1 MADLTTQEALHD
13 VGLIALIGLMAN
25 LVALEAEFGVAVE
38 GVMGVLAAQDAVG
51 TAAFIRALF
60 RHVAE
65 LLAVAALDRRVELNV
80 VARHLVFH
88 L

>member
-1 MADLTTQEALHD
+1 MADLTATEAFHG
-13 VGLIALIGLMAN
+13 VGLGALICLMAD

-38 GVMGVLAAQDAVG
+38 GVVGVFAAQNAVG
-51 TAAFIRALF
+51 PTPIIWALF

-65 LLAVAALDRRVELNV
+65 LPAVPTLDCGVEFNV
-80 VARHLVFH
+80 VPRHLVFH